1 MRSPLPTA
9 ATHNP
14 AQPDIDRFL
23 RDSIATEA
31 TELDSDPDA
40 LRDAF
45 HWLGREGLLG
55 LKVPQ
60 DWDGRDWTPID
71 IARYTE
77 QVARYSGALAFLQ
90 TQHQSAAGALAK
102 SDNRELKESYLRSAA
117 SGDIGLGVGF
127 SHLRRSHQPPV
138 TATAIASGYRVD
150 GSVPWITGYGIFQQ
164 FILGAQLPDGSALFA
179 LVPFRSTD
187 SPDGGSLAIGDP
199 MQLAAMQSTQTV
211 AATLTD
217 FVIPAELVIDI
228 KPPNWIHARDR
239 LNPLSHSFFALGCA
253 RAGLD
258 ILDAARKPQF
268 PAIANAFQ
276 SLDRQLEDCR
286 RATYQARFGQTEHSG
301 AASNR
306 LELRARAI
314 ELAVRC
320 AHAAVTASRGSAN
333 YSHHPAQRV
342 YREALA
348 FTVFGQNT
356 DVMTA
361 TLDRIA
367 RGSTTQTL

>member
-1 MRSPLPTA
+1 MLL
-9 ATHNP
+9 
-14 AQPDIDRFL
+14 DIDLFL
-23 RDSIATEA
+23 RDSIAPQA
-31 TELDSDPDA
+31 TALDSDPNA

-45 HWLGREGLLG
+45 HLLGREGLLG
-55 LKVPQ
+55 LKVPPEWGGQ
-60 DWDGRDWTPID
+60 GWTSID

-90 TQHQSAAGALAK
+90 TQHQSAVGALAK
-102 SDNRELKESYLRSAA
+102 SENQELKNQYLRSAA

-127 SHLRRSHQPPV
+127 SHLRRSHEPPV
-138 TATAIASGYRVD
+138 TATAIAHSSQEEYRVN
-150 GSVPWITGYGIFQQ
+150 GTVPWITGYGTFQH

-179 LVPFRSTD
+179 LVPFHANQD
-187 SPDGGSLAIGDP
+187 SEDFALTMGKP

-211 AATLTD
+211 AATLTNYA
-217 FVIPAELVIDI
+217 IPSHLVIDI
-228 KPPNWIHARDR
+228 KPPKWIHTRDR

-258 ILDAARKPQF
+258 VLEAAQKPQF
-268 PAIANAFQ
+268 PAIAAAFQ
-276 SLDRQLEDCR
+276 TLNHQLEACR
-286 RATYQARFGQTEHSG
+286 EATYAARFGKPDRAKETSSSLQ
-301 AASNR
+301 
-306 LELRARAI
+306 LRAQAI
-314 ELAVRC
+314 KLAVRC

-333 YSHHPAQRV
+333 YHHHPAQRI

-361 TLDRIA
+361 TLNQIA
-367 RGSTTQTL
+367 GDTKPHR